1 MITLLE
7 EREGRVISVQE
18 PGKQG
23 VSTLPARIPDDG
35 GDRCQLP
42 MIQGPCRMAIEQ
54 FYYDAEKG
62 ECFVFYYGGCK
73 VLQTSI
79 QFKGCISNDFYFRVM
94 QTGSTRPK
102 SVAML
107 AGESLK

>member
-1 MITLLE
+1 MVNYTLFKIIFQALNYKSITLLG

-23 VSTLPARIPDDG
+23 VSTLPARIPEG

-73 VLQTSI
+73 VNRNCNLI
-79 QFKGCISNDFYFRVM
+79 
-94 QTGSTRPK
+94 
-102 SVAML
+102 
-107 AGESLK
+107 